1 VTEETST
8 LVRYRL
14 SRAEVALEEA
24 VLLLDSDHTILL
36 STGSTMPVS
45 MLCQPYCWRRAFRQQ
60 DIVESGYSSIR
71 TS

>member
-45 MLCQPYCWRRAFRQQ
+45 MLCQPYCW
-60 DIVESGYSSIR
+60 
-71 TS
+71 